1 MLVVRPAAPADLDFL
16 LELAILSGPGFT
28 SLPEDPDQLSERLD
42 LSRDSFAGALTPQ
55 ERWYTLM
62 LEESETGDVDGI
74 GSVKAAVGLKRP
86 FFSFRV
92 VNNAQ
97 SSPSLGIKLEQ
108 KTLVLVNECTGWTE
122 VGSLFLKADRR
133 KGGAGRL
140 LSQSRYMLIGAEPE
154 LFNDNV
160 LAELRGVFT
169 PDGAC
174 PFWDHVAH
182 KFFPMEFDEA
192 DRMTGS
198 TDKQFILDLAPRHP
212 IYIDLLPEPARAVIG
227 KVHPQG
233 VPAMALLESEGFRP
247 NGLIDIFDAGP
258 TVACQRDN
266 IRTVRDARPLTV
278 AVADEVEAEL
288 PALISTD
295 SVGAFRAVRQRAHIE
310 GDTATLTRE
319 TADAL
324 KVRAGDTV
332 RVKT

>member
-1 MLVVRPAAPADLDFL
+1 MLVVRPAGPADLDHL

-28 SLPEDPDQLSERLD
+28 SLPEDPDQLAERLE
-42 LSRDSFAGALTPQ
+42 LGRDSFSGKLAPQ
-55 ERWYTLM
+55 DCWYTLM
-62 LEESETGDVDGI
+62 LEESETGDVDGV
-74 GSVKAAVGLKRP
+74 GSVKAAVGLHRP
-86 FFSFRV
+86 FFSFRL
-92 VNNAQ
+92 VNNTQ
-97 SSPSLGIKLEQ
+97 SSPSLGVKLDHQ
-108 KTLVLVNECTGWTE
+108 TLVLVNECTGWTE

-140 LSQSRYMLIGAEPE
+140 LSQSRYMLIGAQPE
-154 LFNDNV
+154 LFADSV

-182 KFFPMEFDEA
+182 KFFPMEFDDA

-198 TDKQFILDLAPRHP
+198 TDKQFILDLSPRHP
-212 IYIDLLPEPARAVIG
+212 IYVELLPEPARAVIG

-247 NGLIDIFDAGP
+247 NGLVDIFDAGP
-258 TVACQRDN
+258 TVCCERDN
-266 IRTVRDARPLTV
+266 IRTVRDARRLTV
-278 AVADEVEAEL
+278 RIADEIEAEL

-295 SVGAFRAVRQRAHIE
+295 SVAAFRAVRQRAVVE
-310 GDTATLTRE
+310 GDAVTLNRE
-319 TADAL
+319 TAEAL
-324 KVRAGDTV
+324 RVRSGDTV

>member
-1 MLVVRPAAPADLDFL
+1 MLVVRPAGPADLDHL

-28 SLPEDPDQLSERLD
+28 SLPEDPDALADRLELSQA
-42 LSRDSFAGALTPQ
+42 SFEGRVPWQ
-55 ERWYTLM
+55 EAWYTLM
-62 LEESETGDVDGI
+62 LEDGDTGDIDGV
-74 GSVKAAVGLKRP
+74 GSVKATVGLKRP

-92 VNNAQ
+92 VNNTVQ
-97 SSPSLGIKLEQ
+97 SPSLGVKLDHQ
-108 KTLVLVNECTGWTE
+108 TLVLVNECTGWTE

-140 LSQSRYMLIGAEPE
+140 LSQSRYMLIGAQPE
-154 LFNDNV
+154 LFADNV

-182 KFFPMEFDEA
+182 KFFPMEFDHA

-212 IYIDLLPEPARAVIG
+212 IYTELLPEPARAVIG

-247 NGLIDIFDAGP
+247 NGLVDIFDAGP
-258 TVACQRDN
+258 TVACGRDN
-266 IRTVRDARPLTV
+266 IRTVRDARRLTV
-278 AVADEVEAEL
+278 QIVEGVEAEL

-295 SVGAFRAVRQRAHIE
+295 SVAAFRAVRAKADID
-310 GDTATLTRE
+310 GDAVRLNAE
-319 TADAL
+319 TAAVL
-324 KVRAGDTV
+324 KVRGGDTV
-332 RVKT
+332 RVKS

>member
-1 MLVVRPAAPADLDFL
+1 MLVVRPAAPADLDHL
-16 LELAILSGPGFT
+16 LELALLSGPGFT
-28 SLPEDPDQLSERLD
+28 SLPEDPDQLAERLD
-42 LSRDSFAGALTPQ
+42 LSRDSFNGVLAPQ

-62 LEESETGDVDGI
+62 LEETETGDVDGI
-74 GSVKAAVGLKRP
+74 GSVKAAVGLHRP

-92 VNNAQ
+92 VTNTQ
-97 SSPSLGIKLEQ
+97 SSPSLGIRMEQ

-140 LSQSRYMLIGAEPE
+140 LSQSRYMLIGAEPD
-154 LFNDNV
+154 LFAENV

-198 TDKQFILDLAPRHP
+198 TDKQFIVDLAPRHP
-212 IYIDLLPEPARAVIG
+212 IYLDLLPEPARAVIG

-258 TVACQRDN
+258 TVSCPRDH
-266 IRTVRDARPLTV
+266 IRTVRDARRMTV
-278 AVADEVEAEL
+278 AVAAEVEAEL

-295 SVGAFRAVRQRAHIE
+295 SVGDFRSVRQKAAIE
-310 GDTATLTRE
+310 GDTATLTAE

-324 KVRAGDTV
+324 KVRTGDTV

>member
-1 MLVVRPAAPADLDFL
+1 MLVVRPAGPADLDHL

-28 SLPEDPDQLSERLD
+28 SLPEDPDQLAERLD
-42 LSRDSFAGALTPQ
+42 LSRDSFGGVLEAP

-62 LEESETGDVDGI
+62 LEETDTGDVDGV

-86 FFSFRV
+86 FFSFRMV
-92 VNNAQ
+92 TNTQ
-97 SSPSLGIKLEQ
+97 SSPSLGVRLDQ
-108 KTLVLVNECTGWTE
+108 KTLVLVNECTGWSE

-140 LSQSRYMLIGAEPE
+140 LSQSRYMLIGAEPD
-154 LFNDNV
+154 LFADTV

-212 IYIDLLPEPARAVIG
+212 IYIELLPEPARAVIG

-247 NGLIDIFDAGP
+247 NGLVDIFDAGP
-258 TVACQRDN
+258 TVTCNRDD
-266 IRTVRDARPLTV
+266 IRTVRDARGL
-278 AVADEVEAEL
+278 AVVLGEDLDDEL

-295 SVGAFRAVRQRAHIE
+295 QVRDFRAVRQRAAID
-310 GDTATLTRE
+310 GDTVRLSRE

-324 KVRAGDTV
+324 KVKVGDVV
-332 RVKT
+332 RVKS

>member
-1 MLVVRPAAPADLDFL
+1 MLVVRPAGPADLDSL

-28 SLPEDPDQLSERLD
+28 SLPEDPDVLSERLD
-42 LSRDSFAGALTPQ
+42 LSQASFRGEIAPQ
-55 ERWYTLM
+55 EAWYTLM
-62 LEESETGDVDGI
+62 LEDASTGDIDGV
-74 GSVKAAVGLKRP
+74 GSVKATVGLKRP

-92 VNNAQ
+92 VNNTVQ
-97 SSPSLGIKLEQ
+97 SPSLGVKLDHQ
-108 KTLVLVNECTGWTE
+108 TLVLVNECTGWTE

-140 LSQSRYMLIGAEPE
+140 LSQSRYMLIGAQPD
-154 LFNDNV
+154 LFADTV

-182 KFFPMEFDEA
+182 KFFPMEFDDA
-192 DRMTGS
+192 DRMSGS

-212 IYIDLLPEPARAVIG
+212 IYVELLPEPARVVIG

-247 NGLIDIFDAGP
+247 NGLVDIFDAGP
-258 TVACQRDN
+258 TVSCPRDM
-266 IRTVRDARPLTV
+266 IRTVRDARALSVEIAT
-278 AVADEVEAEL
+278 EIEAEL

-295 SVGAFRAVRQRAHIE
+295 SVAGFRAVRARCDIE
-310 GDTATLTRE
+310 GDAVRLTAE
-319 TADAL
+319 TASAL
-324 KVRAGDTV
+324 KIKAGASV
-332 RVKT
+332 RVKS

>member
-1 MLVVRPAAPADLDFL
+1 MLVVRPAGPADLDHL

-28 SLPEDPDQLSERLD
+28 SLPEDPDQLAERLE
-42 LSRDSFAGALTPQ
+42 LGRDSFSGKLAP
-55 ERWYTLM
+55 EECWYTLM
-62 LEESETGDVDGI
+62 LEESDTGDVDGV

-86 FFSFRV
+86 FFSFRL
-92 VNNAQ
+92 VNNTQ
-97 SSPSLGIKLEQ
+97 SSPSLGVKLDHQ
-108 KTLVLVNECTGWTE
+108 TLVLVNECTGWTE

-140 LSQSRYMLIGAEPE
+140 LSQSRYMLIGAQPE
-154 LFNDNV
+154 LFAETV

-182 KFFPMEFDEA
+182 KFFPMEFDDA

-198 TDKQFILDLAPRHP
+198 TDKQFILDLSPRHP
-212 IYIDLLPEPARAVIG
+212 IYVELLPEPARAVIG

-247 NGLIDIFDAGP
+247 NGLVDIFDAGP
-258 TVACQRDN
+258 TVSCGRDN
-266 IRTVRDARPLTV
+266 IRTVRDARRLTV
-278 AVADEVEAEL
+278 QIAAEVEAEL

-295 SVGAFRAVRQRAHIE
+295 SVSTFRAVRQRAAVE
-310 GDTATLTRE
+310 GDAITLNRE
-319 TADAL
+319 TAEAL

>member
-1 MLVVRPAAPADLDFL
+1 MLVVRPAGPADLDSL

-28 SLPEDPDQLSERLD
+28 SLPEDPDVLTERLD
-42 LSRDSFAGALTPQ
+42 LSRASFEGAIDPQ
-55 ERWYTLM
+55 KRWYTVM
-62 LEESETGDVDGI
+62 MEETDTGDVDGVA
-74 GSVKAAVGLKRP
+74 SVKAAVGLDHP

-92 VNNAQ
+92 VPHTQ
-97 SSPSLGIKLEQ
+97 VSPTLGVKLNHQ
-108 KTLVLVNECTGWTE
+108 LLVLVNECTGWSE

-140 LSQSRYMLIGAEPE
+140 LSQSRYMLIGAEPQ
-154 LFNDNV
+154 LFADTV

-174 PFWDHVAH
+174 PFWDHVAS
-182 KFFPMEFDEA
+182 KFFPMPFDEA

-212 IYIDLLPEPARAVIG
+212 IYVELLPEPARAVIG

-233 VPAMALLESEGFRP
+233 VAAMALLESEGFRP
-247 NGLIDIFDAGP
+247 NGLVDIFDAGP
-258 TVACQRDN
+258 TVCCDRDN
-266 IRTVRDARPLTV
+266 IRTVRDARRLKV
-278 AVADEVEAEL
+278 RIANEVEAEL

-295 SVGAFRAVRQRAHIE
+295 TVGGFRAVRQKAE
-310 GDTATLTRE
+310 LAGDGVVLSEE

-324 KVRAGDTV
+324 KLRPGDMA

>member
-1 MLVVRPAAPADLDFL
+1 MLVVRPAGPADLDHL

-42 LSRDSFAGALTPQ
+42 VSRDSFSGKLEPQ
-55 ERWYTLM
+55 QCWYTLM
-62 LEESETGDVDGI
+62 LEESDTGDVDGV
-74 GSVKAAVGLKRP
+74 GSVKAAVGLNRP
-86 FFSFRV
+86 FFSFRL
-92 VNNAQ
+92 VNNTQ
-97 SSPSLGIKLEQ
+97 SSPSVDVKLDHE
-108 KTLVLVNECTGWTE
+108 TLVLVNECTGWSE

-140 LSQSRYMLIGAEPE
+140 LSQSRYMLIGAQPE
-154 LFNDNV
+154 LFNENV

-182 KFFPMEFDEA
+182 KFFPMDFDDA

-198 TDKQFILDLAPRHP
+198 TDKQFILDLSPRHP
-212 IYIDLLPEPARAVIG
+212 IYIELLPEPARAVIG

-247 NGLIDIFDAGP
+247 NGLVDIFDGGP
-258 TVACQRDN
+258 TVSCGRDH

-278 AVADEVEAEL
+278 AVADAVEAEL

-295 SVGAFRAVRQRAHIE
+295 SISGFRSVRQKVAID
-310 GDTATLTRE
+310 GNTVTLTRE
-319 TADAL
+319 TAAAL
-324 KVRAGDTV
+324 KVKAGDTV
-332 RVKT
+332 RVKA

>member
-1 MLVVRPAAPADLDFL
+1 MLVVRPAGPADLDHL

-28 SLPEDPDQLSERLD
+28 SLPEDPDALADRLELSQA
-42 LSRDSFAGALTPQ
+42 SFEGRVPWQ
-55 ERWYTLM
+55 EAWYTLM
-62 LEESETGDVDGI
+62 LEDGDTGDIDGV
-74 GSVKAAVGLKRP
+74 GSVKATVGLKRP

-92 VNNAQ
+92 VNNTVQ
-97 SSPSLGIKLEQ
+97 SPSLGVKLDHQ
-108 KTLVLVNECTGWTE
+108 TLVLVNECTGWTE

-140 LSQSRYMLIGAEPE
+140 LSQSRYMLIGAQPE
-154 LFNDNV
+154 LFADNV

-182 KFFPMEFDEA
+182 KFFPMEFDHA

-212 IYIDLLPEPARAVIG
+212 IYTELLPEPARAVIG

-247 NGLIDIFDAGP
+247 NGLVDIFDAGP
-258 TVACQRDN
+258 TVACGRDN
-266 IRTVRDARPLTV
+266 IRTVRDARRLTV
-278 AVADEVEAEL
+278 QIVEGVEGEL

-295 SVGAFRAVRQRAHIE
+295 SVAAFRAVRAKADID
-310 GDTATLTRE
+310 GDAVRLNAE
-319 TADAL
+319 TAAVL
-324 KVRAGDTV
+324 KVRGGDTV
-332 RVKT
+332 RVKS

>member
-1 MLVVRPAAPADLDFL
+1 MLVVRPAGPGDLDSL

-42 LSRDSFAGALTPQ
+42 LSRDSFAGTIEPQ

-62 LEESETGDVDGI
+62 LEESDTGDVDGV
-74 GSVKAAVGLKRP
+74 GSVKAAVGLNRP

-92 VNNAQ
+92 VNNTQ
-97 SSPSLGIKLEQ
+97 SSPSLGIRLEQ
-108 KTLVLVNECTGWTE
+108 KTLVLVNECTGWSE

-140 LSQSRYMLIGAEPE
+140 LSQSRYMLIGAEPD
-154 LFNDNV
+154 LFADTV

-182 KFFPMEFDEA
+182 KFFPMDFDEA

-212 IYIDLLPEPARAVIG
+212 IYIELLPEPARAVIG

-247 NGLIDIFDAGP
+247 NGLVDIFDAGP
-258 TVACQRDN
+258 TVSCQRDN
-266 IRTVRDARPLTV
+266 IRTVRDARRLTV
-278 AVADEVEAEL
+278 RIETEVEAEL
-288 PALISTD
+288 PSLISTD
-295 SVGAFRAVRQRAHIE
+295 RVNGFRAVRQKAAI
-310 GDTATLTRE
+310 DDNTVTLTVE
-319 TADAL
+319 TAAAL

-332 RVKT
+332 RVKS

>member
-1 MLVVRPAAPADLDFL
+1 MLVVRPAGPGDLDSL

-42 LSRDSFAGALTPQ
+42 LSRDSFGGRNEPQ

-62 LEESETGDVDGI
+62 LEESDTGDVDGV
-74 GSVKAAVGLKRP
+74 GSVKAAVGLNRP

-92 VNNAQ
+92 VNNTQ
-97 SSPSLGIKLEQ
+97 SSPSLGIRLDQ
-108 KTLVLVNECTGWTE
+108 KTLVLVNECTGWSE

-140 LSQSRYMLIGAEPE
+140 LSQSRYMLIGAEPD
-154 LFNDNV
+154 LFADTV

-182 KFFPMEFDEA
+182 KFFPMDFEEA

-212 IYIDLLPEPARAVIG
+212 VYVELLPEPARAVIG

-233 VPAMALLESEGFRP
+233 IPAMALLESEGFRP

-258 TVACQRDN
+258 TVTCRRDD
-266 IRTVRDARPLTV
+266 IRTVRDARVLTV
-278 AVADEVEAEL
+278 RIVDQPDAEL
-288 PALISTD
+288 PALISTT
-295 SVGAFRAVRQRAHIE
+295 SVSSFRAVRQKAAIDGDHAHI
-310 GDTATLTRE
+310 DRE
-319 TADAL
+319 TAAAL
-324 KVRAGDTV
+324 KVRDGETI
-332 RVKT
+332 RVKS

>member
-1 MLVVRPAAPADLDFL
+1 MLVVRPAGPSDLDSL

-28 SLPEDPDQLSERLD
+28 SLPEDPDQLAERLD
-42 LSRDSFAGALTPQ
+42 LSRDSFTARLDPQ
-55 ERWYTLM
+55 DRWYTLM
-62 LEESETGDVDGI
+62 LEESETGDVDGCA
-74 GSVKAAVGLKRP
+74 SVKAAVGIKRP

-92 VNNAQ
+92 VTNTQ
-97 SSPSLGIKLEQ
+97 SSPSLDIRLDHQ
-108 KTLVLVNECTGWTE
+108 TLVLVNECAGWSE

-154 LFNDNV
+154 VFAENV

-182 KFFPMEFDEA
+182 KFFPMPFDEA
-192 DRMTGS
+192 DLMSGS

-212 IYIDLLPEPARAVIG
+212 VYVELLPEPARAVIG

-247 NGLIDIFDAGP
+247 NGLVDIFDAGP
-258 TVACQRDN
+258 TVACGRDH
-266 IRTVRDARPLTV
+266 IRTVRDARTLTV
-278 AVADEVEAEL
+278 AIADEVEAEL
-288 PALISTD
+288 PALVSTNAIA
-295 SVGAFRAVRQRAHIE
+295 VFRAVRARVAVE
-310 GDTATLTRE
+310 GDVAHMTSE
-319 TADAL
+319 VADAL
-324 KVRAGDTV
+324 KLRAGDTV

>member
-1 MLVVRPAAPADLDFL
+1 MLLVRPAGPADLDSL

-28 SLPEDPDQLSERLD
+28 SLPEDPDVLARRLD
-42 LSRDSFAGALTPQ
+42 LSRDSFSGAIEPQ
-55 ERWYTLM
+55 KRWYTVM
-62 LEESETGDVDGI
+62 LEETDTGDVDGV
-74 GSVKAAVGLKRP
+74 GSVKAAVGLDHP
-86 FFSFRV
+86 FFSFRI
-92 VNNAQ
+92 VNHTQ
-97 SSPSLGIKLEQ
+97 SSPSLGIRLDQ
-108 KTLVLVNECTGWTE
+108 KMLVLVNECTGWSE
-122 VGSLFLKADRR
+122 VGSLFLKPDRR

-140 LSQSRYMLIGAEPE
+140 LSQSRYMLIGAEPSVFAE
-154 LFNDNV
+154 TV

-182 KFFPMEFDEA
+182 KFFPMSFDDA

-212 IYIDLLPEPARAVIG
+212 VYVELLPEPARAVIG

-258 TVACQRDN
+258 TVCCARDD
-266 IRTVRDARPLTV
+266 IRTVRDARRLPV
-278 AVADEVEAEL
+278 EIAAEVDAEL

-295 SVGAFRAVRQRAHIE
+295 SVAAFRAVRQKAEVRPDRAIL
-310 GDTATLTRE
+310 TAE
-319 TADAL
+319 TAEAL
-324 KVRAGDTV
+324 KVRAGDVV
-332 RVKT
+332 RVKS

>member
-1 MLVVRPAAPADLDFL
+1 MLVVRPANPGDLDHL

-28 SLPEDPDQLSERLD
+28 SLPEDPDMLADRLD
-42 LSRDSFAGALTPQ
+42 VSRDSFLGRLEPQ

-62 LEESETGDVDGI
+62 LEETDTGDVDGV

-92 VNNAQ
+92 VNNTQ
-97 SSPSLGIKLEQ
+97 SSPSLGVKLDQ

-140 LSQSRYMLIGAEPE
+140 LSQSRYMLIGAEPD
-154 LFNDNV
+154 LFADNV

-212 IYIDLLPEPARAVIG
+212 IYIELLPEPARAVIG

-247 NGLIDIFDAGP
+247 NGLVDIFDAGP
-258 TVACQRDN
+258 TVACGRDN
-266 IRTVRDARPLTV
+266 IRTVRDARRLKV
-278 AVADEVEAEL
+278 EIVDEPDVEL
-288 PALISTD
+288 VSLISTD
-295 SVGAFRAVRQRAHIE
+295 SVNDFRAVRQRVEIE
-310 GDTATLTRE
+310 GETARLNRE
-319 TADAL
+319 TAAAL
-324 KVRAGDTV
+324 KVKSGDVV
-332 RVKT
+332 RVKS

>member
-1 MLVVRPAAPADLDFL
+1 MLVVRPAGPRDLDHL

-28 SLPEDPDQLSERLD
+28 SLPEDPDVLSDRLE
-42 LSRDSFAGALTPQ
+42 LSRSSFSGQVQAQ
-55 ERWYTLM
+55 EAWYTLM
-62 LEESETGDVDGI
+62 LEESDTGDIDGV
-74 GSVKAAVGLKRP
+74 GSVKATVGLKRP

-97 SSPSLGIKLEQ
+97 SSPSLNIRLEHQ
-108 KTLVLVNECTGWTE
+108 TLVLVNECTGWTE

-154 LFNDNV
+154 LFADTV

-182 KFFPMEFDEA
+182 KFFPMDFDQA
-192 DRMTGS
+192 DGLTGS

-212 IYIDLLPEPARAVIG
+212 IYVGLLPEPARAVIG

-258 TVACQRDN
+258 TVTCQRDN
-266 IRTVRDARPLTV
+266 IRTVRDARALRV
-278 AVADEVEAEL
+278 EIASEVDAEL
-288 PALISTD
+288 PGLISTD
-295 SVGAFRAVRQRAHIE
+295 SVAAFRAVRQKVAVE
-310 GDTATLTRE
+310 GE
-319 TADAL
+319 TAVINAETAAAL
-324 KVRAGDTV
+324 KVKSGAVV

>member
-1 MLVVRPAAPADLDFL
+1 MLVVRPAAPADLDHL
-16 LELAILSGPGFT
+16 LELALLSGPGFT
-28 SLPEDPDQLSERLD
+28 SLPEDPDQLTERLE
-42 LSRDSFAGALTPQ
+42 LGRDSFSGKLAPKDC
-55 ERWYTLM
+55 WYTLM
-62 LEESETGDVDGI
+62 LEETETGDVDGV
-74 GSVKAAVGLKRP
+74 GSVKAAVGLNRP

-92 VNNAQ
+92 VTNTQ
-97 SSPSLGIKLEQ
+97 SSPSLGIRLEQ

-140 LSQSRYMLIGAEPE
+140 LSQSRYMLIGAQPE
-154 LFNDNV
+154 LFAESV

-182 KFFPMEFDEA
+182 KFFPMEFDDA

-198 TDKQFILDLAPRHP
+198 TDKQFIVDLAPRHP
-212 IYIDLLPEPARAVIG
+212 IYVDLLPEPARAVIG

-258 TVACQRDN
+258 TVCCDRDN
-266 IRTVRDARPLTV
+266 IRTVRDARRLT
-278 AVADEVEAEL
+278 ARIAEEVEAEL

-295 SVGAFRAVRQRAHIE
+295 TVAAFRAVRQRAAIDGE
-310 GDTATLTRE
+310 TVTLNRE

-324 KVRAGDTV
+324 KVRPGDTV

>member
-1 MLVVRPAAPADLDFL
+1 MLVVRPAAPADLDHL

-28 SLPEDPDQLSERLD
+28 SLPEDPDQLAERLD
-42 LSRDSFAGALTPQ
+42 LSRDSFNGALPPKA
-55 ERWYTLM
+55 RWYTVM
-62 LEESETGDVDGI
+62 LEETDTGDVDGLA
-74 GSVKAAVGLKRP
+74 SVKAAVGLNRP

-92 VNNAQ
+92 VSNTS
-97 SSPSLGIKLEQ
+97 SSPSLDIRLEHQ
-108 KTLVLVNECTGWTE
+108 TLVLVNECTGWSE

-140 LSQSRYMLIGAEPE
+140 LSQSRYMLIGAQPE
-154 LFNDNV
+154 LFAETV

-182 KFFPMEFDEA
+182 KFFPMPFDEA
-192 DRMTGS
+192 DMMTGS

-247 NGLIDIFDAGP
+247 NGLVDIFDAGP
-258 TVACQRDN
+258 TVACGRDN
-266 IRTVRDARPLTV
+266 IRTVRDARRMTV
-278 AVADEVEAEL
+278 AIAAEVEAEL
-288 PALISTD
+288 PSLISTD
-295 SVGAFRAVRQRAHIE
+295 SVEAFRAVRQRAALD
-310 GDTATLTRE
+310 GDVATLSAE

-324 KVRAGDTV
+324 KIKAGETV
-332 RVKT
+332 QVKA

>member
-1 MLVVRPAAPADLDFL
+1 MLVVRPAGPTDLDSL

-28 SLPEDPDQLSERLD
+28 SLAEDPDILSDRLT
-42 LSRDSFAGALTPQ
+42 LSAASFSGQVAPQ
-55 ERWYTLM
+55 EAWYTLM
-62 LEESETGDVDGI
+62 LEDGDTGDIDGV

-86 FFSFRV
+86 FFSFRIV
-92 VNNAQ
+92 SHAV
-97 SSPSLGIKLEQ
+97 SSPSLKIAHEHQ
-108 KTLVLVNECTGWTE
+108 TLVLVNECRGWSE

-140 LSQSRYMLIGAEPE
+140 LSQSRYMLIGAQPD
-154 LFNDNV
+154 LFDETV

-182 KFFPMEFDEA
+182 KFFPMDFDQA
-192 DRMTGS
+192 DMMTGS

-212 IYIDLLPEPARAVIG
+212 IYVDLLPEPARAVIG

-258 TVACQRDN
+258 TVSCPRDH
-266 IRTVRDARPLTV
+266 IRTVRDARRLTV
-278 AVADEVEAEL
+278 RIA
-288 PALISTD
+288 
-295 SVGAFRAVRQRAHIE
+295 
-310 GDTATLTRE
+310 
-319 TADAL
+319 
-324 KVRAGDTV
+324 
-332 RVKT
+332 

>member
-1 MLVVRPAAPADLDFL
+1 MLVVRPAGPADLDHL

-28 SLPEDPDQLSERLD
+28 SLPEDPDQLAERLD
-42 LSRDSFAGALTPQ
+42 LSRDSFGGALDPQ
-55 ERWYTLM
+55 QRWYTLM
-62 LEESETGDVDGI
+62 LEETETGDVDGV
-74 GSVKAAVGLKRP
+74 GSVKAAVGLNRP

-92 VNNAQ
+92 VTNTQ

-140 LSQSRYMLIGAEPE
+140 LSQSRYMLIGAEPD
-154 LFNDNV
+154 LFADTV

-198 TDKQFILDLAPRHP
+198 TDKQFILDLSPRHP

-247 NGLIDIFDAGP
+247 NGLVDIFDGGP
-258 TVACQRDN
+258 TVTCERDN
-266 IRTVRDARPLTV
+266 IRTVRDARRMSV
-278 AVADEVEAEL
+278 AVAREVEAEL
-288 PALISTD
+288 PALISTARAAD
-295 SVGAFRAVRQRAHIE
+295 FRSVRQRAAIE
-310 GDTATLTRE
+310 GDTVILTTE
-319 TADAL
+319 TAEAL
-324 KVRAGDTV
+324 RVRAGDTV

>member
-1 MLVVRPAAPADLDFL
+1 MLVVRPAGPGDLDSL

-42 LSRDSFAGALTPQ
+42 LSRDSFAGAIEPQ

-62 LEESETGDVDGI
+62 LEESDTGDVDGV
-74 GSVKAAVGLKRP
+74 GSVKAAVGLNRP

-92 VNNAQ
+92 VNNTQ

-108 KTLVLVNECTGWTE
+108 KTLVLVNECTGWSE

-140 LSQSRYMLIGAEPE
+140 LSQSRYMLIGAEPD
-154 LFNDNV
+154 LFADTV

-212 IYIDLLPEPARAVIG
+212 IYVELLPEPARAVIG

-247 NGLIDIFDAGP
+247 NGLVDIFDAGP
-258 TVACQRDN
+258 TVSCQRDN
-266 IRTVRDARPLTV
+266 IRTVRDARRLTV
-278 AVADEVEAEL
+278 KVETEVEAEL
-288 PALISTD
+288 PSLISTD
-295 SVGAFRAVRQRAHIE
+295 RVEGFRAVRQKAAIDD
-310 GDTATLTRE
+310 DTVTLTAE
-319 TADAL
+319 TAAAL

-332 RVKT
+332 RVKS

>member
-1 MLVVRPAAPADLDFL
+1 MLVVRPAGPADLDHL

-28 SLPEDPDQLSERLD
+28 SLPEDPDQLVERLD
-42 LSRDSFAGALTPQ
+42 LSRDSFAGRIDAQ
-55 ERWYTLM
+55 QRWYTLM

-74 GSVKAAVGLKRP
+74 GSVKAAVGLNRP

-92 VNNAQ
+92 VANAQ

-154 LFNDNV
+154 LFSENV

-212 IYIDLLPEPARAVIG
+212 IYIELLPEPARAVIG

-247 NGLIDIFDAGP
+247 NGLVDIFDAGP
-258 TVACQRDN
+258 TVACGRDN
-266 IRTVRDARPLTV
+266 IRTVRDARRLTV
-278 AVADEVEAEL
+278 AIAEEVEAEL

-295 SVGAFRAVRQRAHIE
+295 SVGGFRAVRQRAHILGE
-310 GDTATLTRE
+310 TATLNRE

-324 KVRAGDTV
+324 KVQAGEIV
-332 RVKT
+332 RVKV

>member
-1 MLVVRPAAPADLDFL
+1 MLVVRPAGPPDLDHL

-28 SLPEDPDQLSERLD
+28 SLPEDPDQLTDRLD
-42 LSRDSFAGALTPQ
+42 LSRDSFARAVAPT
-55 ERWYTLM
+55 EAWYTLM
-62 LEESETGDVDGI
+62 LEESDTGDVDGV
-74 GSVKAAVGLKRP
+74 GSVKAAVGLRRP

-92 VNNAQ
+92 VNNTQ
-97 SSPSLGIKLEQ
+97 SSPSLGVRLEQ
-108 KTLVLVNECTGWTE
+108 RTLVLVNECTGWTE

-154 LFNDNV
+154 LFADTV

-212 IYIDLLPEPARAVIG
+212 IYIELLPEPARAVIG

-247 NGLIDIFDAGP
+247 NGLVDIFDAGP
-258 TVACQRDN
+258 TVTCNRDN
-266 IRTVRDARPLTV
+266 IRTVRDARRLTV
-278 AVADEVEAEL
+278 NIAEPEDAEL

-295 SVGAFRAVRQRAHIE
+295 HVGNFRAVRQKAEISGERV
-310 GDTATLTRE
+310 TLSAE
-319 TADAL
+319 TAEAL
-324 KVRAGDTV
+324 KVREGETV
-332 RVKT
+332 RVKS

>member
-1 MLVVRPAAPADLDFL
+1 MLVVRPAGPSDLDSL

-28 SLPEDPDQLSERLD
+28 SLPEDPDVLSERLD
-42 LSRDSFAGALTPQ
+42 ISRDSFTGKLEPRD
-55 ERWYTLM
+55 RWYTLM
-62 LEESETGDVDGI
+62 LEDSSTGDVDGV

-86 FFSFRV
+86 FFSFRI
-92 VNNAQ
+92 VNHTQ
-97 SSPSLGIKLEQ
+97 SSPSLNVRLDHQ
-108 KTLVLVNECTGWTE
+108 TLVLVNECTGWSE

-140 LSQSRYMLIGAEPE
+140 LAQSRYMLIGADPE
-154 LFNDNV
+154 LFADNV

-182 KFFPMEFDEA
+182 KFFPMEFDDA

-198 TDKQFILDLAPRHP
+198 TDKQFIVDLAPRHP
-212 IYIDLLPEPARAVIG
+212 IYIGLLPEPARAVIG

-247 NGLIDIFDAGP
+247 NGLVDIFDGGP

-266 IRTVRDARPLTV
+266 IRTVRDARSLTLSV
-278 AVADEVEAEL
+278 TDEVNAEL
-288 PALISTD
+288 VSLASTD
-295 SVGAFRAVRQRAHIE
+295 SVSAFRAVRTKVAIDGDVAHMNKE
-310 GDTATLTRE
+310 A
-319 TADAL
+319 ADAL
-324 KVRAGDTV
+324 KLKPGAVV
-332 RVKT
+332 RVKS

>member
-1 MLVVRPAAPADLDFL
+1 MLVVRPAGPADLDHL

-28 SLPEDPDQLSERLD
+28 SLPEDPDQLAERLE
-42 LSRDSFAGALTPQ
+42 LGRDSFSGKLAPQ
-55 ERWYTLM
+55 DCWYTLM
-62 LEESETGDVDGI
+62 LEESDTGDVDGV
-74 GSVKAAVGLKRP
+74 GSVKAAVGLNRP

-92 VNNAQ
+92 VTNTQ
-97 SSPSLGIKLEQ
+97 SSPSLGIRLEQ
-108 KTLVLVNECTGWTE
+108 KTLVLVNECAGWTE

-140 LSQSRYMLIGAEPE
+140 LSQSRYMLIGAQPE
-154 LFNDNV
+154 LFGESV

-182 KFFPMEFDEA
+182 KFFPMEFDDA

-198 TDKQFILDLAPRHP
+198 TDKQFIVDLAPRHP

-247 NGLIDIFDAGP
+247 NGLVDIFDAGP
-258 TVACQRDN
+258 TVCCDRDN
-266 IRTVRDARPLTV
+266 IRTVRDARRLT
-278 AVADEVEAEL
+278 ARIADEVEAEL

-295 SVGAFRAVRQRAHIE
+295 RVAGFRAVRQRAHVE
-310 GDTATLTRE
+310 GDTVTLSKE

-324 KVRAGDTV
+324 RVRSGDAV

>member
-1 MLVVRPAAPADLDFL
+1 MLVVRPAGPEDLDHL

-28 SLPEDPDQLSERLD
+28 SLPEDPDVLAERLE
-42 LSRDSFAGALTPQ
+42 LSRASFQGALNPA
-55 ERWYTLM
+55 ERWFTLM
-62 LEESETGDVDGI
+62 LEDTDTGDVDGV
-74 GSVKAAVGLKRP
+74 GSVKATVGLKRP

-92 VNNAQ
+92 VNTAA
-97 SSPSLGIKLEQ
+97 SSPSLGVRLDHR
-108 KTLVLVNECTGWTE
+108 TLVLVNECAGWSE

-154 LFNDNV
+154 VFADTV

-182 KFFPMEFDEA
+182 KFFPMAFEQA

-212 IYIDLLPEPARAVIG
+212 IYVELLPEPARAVIG

-233 VPAMALLESEGFRP
+233 VAAMALLESEGFRP
-247 NGLIDIFDAGP
+247 NGLVDIFDAGP
-258 TVACQRDN
+258 TVSCRRDD
-266 IRTVRDARPLTV
+266 IRTVRDAHALTV
-278 AVADEVEAEL
+278 DIVDQPDAEL
-288 PALISTD
+288 AGLISTD
-295 SVGAFRAVRQRAHIE
+295 SVAAFRAVRQKVDIRDGVALV
-310 GDTATLTRE
+310 APE
-319 TADAL
+319 TAAAL
-324 KVRAGDTV
+324 KVKAGDRV

>member
-1 MLVVRPAAPADLDFL
+1 MLVVRPAGPADLDHL

-28 SLPEDPDQLSERLD
+28 SLPEDPDQLIERLD
-42 LSRDSFAGALTPQ
+42 LSRDSFAATLVPQ

-62 LEESETGDVDGI
+62 LEETDTGDVDGI
-74 GSVKAAVGLKRP
+74 ASVKAAVGLKRP
-86 FFSFRV
+86 FFAFRV
-92 VNNAQ
+92 ANNAAQ
-97 SSPSLGIKLEQ
+97 SPSLNIRLEHQ
-108 KTLVLVNECTGWTE
+108 TLQLVNECTGWTE

-154 LFNDNV
+154 LFAETV

-182 KFFPMEFDEA
+182 KFFPMPFDEA
-192 DRMTGS
+192 DMMSGS

-212 IYIDLLPEPARAVIG
+212 IYVELLPEPARAVIG

-247 NGLIDIFDAGP
+247 NGLVDIFDAGP
-258 TVACQRDN
+258 TVTCPRDH
-266 IRTVRDARPLTV
+266 IRTVRDARCLTV
-278 AVADEVEAEL
+278 AIVDEVEAEL
-288 PALISTD
+288 PSLVSTD
-295 SVGAFRAVRQRAHIE
+295 AVSGFRAVRTRVGLD
-310 GDTATLTRE
+310 GDTARLTPE
-319 TADAL
+319 VADTL

-332 RVKT
+332 RVKA

>member
-1 MLVVRPAAPADLDFL
+1 MLVVRPAGPADLDHL

-28 SLPEDPDQLSERLD
+28 SLPEDPDQLTDRLD
-42 LSRDSFAGALTPQ
+42 LSLDSFRGTIPAQ

-62 LEESETGDVDGI
+62 LEESDTGDIDGI

-86 FFSFRV
+86 FFSYRV
-92 VNNAQ
+92 NSNTV
-97 SSPSLGIKLEQ
+97 SSPSLEIRLEHR
-108 KTLVLVNECTGWTE
+108 TLQLVNECTGWSE

-140 LSQSRYMLIGAEPE
+140 LSQSRYMLIGAEPD
-154 LFNDNV
+154 LFAETV

-174 PFWDHVAH
+174 PFWDNVAH
-182 KFFPMEFDEA
+182 KFFPMPFDQA
-192 DRMTGS
+192 DMMTGS

-247 NGLIDIFDAGP
+247 NGLVDIFDAGP
-258 TVACQRDN
+258 TVTCPRDH
-266 IRTVRDARPLTV
+266 IRTVRDARPMTV
-278 AVADEVEAEL
+278 SIAPEVEAEL
-288 PALISTD
+288 PSLISTAT
-295 SVGAFRAVRQRAHIE
+295 VGTFRAVRQRASLDGGI
-310 GDTATLTRE
+310 ATLSAE

-324 KVRAGDTV
+324 KVRAGDIV
-332 RVKT
+332 RIKA